1 MTGLRRSR
9 NRTYT
14 IALHILSEIELRREL
29 EAVTKHMQE
38 LQGHR
43 DLLKREIKLR
53 KRQEVRNA
61 QPSVDGVLVGTVIQD
76 QGSATSST

>member
-1 MTGLRRSR
+1 MNGLRRSR

-14 IALHILSEIELRREL
+14 IALHILSEIELQREL

-43 DLLKREIKLR
+43 DLLKREITKRSRLLR
-53 KRQEVRNA
+53 RTVA
-61 QPSVDGVLVGTVIQD
+61 QTGEMP
-76 QGSATSST
+76 

>member
-14 IALHILSEIELRREL
+14 IALHILSEIELQREL

-43 DLLKREIKLR
+43 DLLKREINRRRRAAK
-53 KRQEVRNA
+53 ET
-61 QPSVDGVLVGTVIQD
+61 PS
-76 QGSATSST
+76 